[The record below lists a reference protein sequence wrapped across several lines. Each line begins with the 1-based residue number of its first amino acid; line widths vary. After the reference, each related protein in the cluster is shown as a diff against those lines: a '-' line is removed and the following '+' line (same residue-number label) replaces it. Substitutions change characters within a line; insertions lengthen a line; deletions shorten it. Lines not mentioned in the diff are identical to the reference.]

1 MNLLIR
7 ESLRISLDSL
17 RHKKISS
24 ALTVLGIVIG
34 IAAIIGLV
42 SIGEGLRT
50 SISQQLESFG
60 SDKIIVMQGSGS
72 NIVGAFFGETLKESD
87 VKKIEN
93 MNGIKSAT
101 GVLFKML
108 PLKYKKEIKTT
119 YVIGVDGDK
128 AEEFYVQTFEID
140 EGRYPNK
147 GEKGVIV
154 LGALASTKMFDDE
167 VKIGDSVYINGEKF
181 KVIGIL
187 KSVGNDQDDRQV
199 YISLEK
205 LREISGGKDSLSAIF
220 VKVSDVS
227 RVDDI
232 AANIEKKFDREYGKG
247 SFTAMTSE
255 QITESVGSIL
265 SVLTFVLGGIASISL
280 VVAGVG
286 ISNTMFTAVL
296 ERTKEIGIMK
306 AIGATNNNILE
317 IFLIESALIGF
328 IGGCIGCLV
337 GYGLSQII
345 NVIAVSSLP
354 IKFTTSV
361 TPEMILLGIGFS
373 IVVGTVSGLYP
384 ARKAAKLQPVD
395 ALRYE

>member
-1 MNLLIR
+1 VNLLIK

-42 SIGEGLRT
+42 SIGEGLRN

-72 NIVGAFFGETLKESD
+72 NIVGGFFGEALKESD
-87 VKKIEN
+87 VKKIED
-93 MNGIKSAT
+93 MNGVKSAT
-101 GVLFKML
+101 GILFKML
-108 PLKYKKEIKTT
+108 PLKYEREIETT
-119 YVIGVDGDK
+119 YVIGVDESK
-128 AEEFYVQTFEID
+128 AEEFYSQIFEID

-154 LGALASTKMFDDE
+154 LGSLASTKMFEDE
-167 VKIGDSVYINGEKF
+167 IKLGNSVYINDEKF

-187 KSVGNDQDDRQV
+187 KSVGSNQDDRQV
-199 YISLEK
+199 YISLDK

-227 RVDDI
+227 RVDEI
-232 AANIEKKFDREYGKG
+232 AASIEKKFDREYGKNT
-247 SFTAMTSE
+247 FTAMTSE

-286 ISNTMFTAVL
+286 IANTMFTSVL
-296 ERTKEIGIMK
+296 ERTREIGIMK

-337 GYGLSQII
+337 GFGLSQVINII
-345 NVIAVSSLP
+345 ALASLP

-373 IVVGTVSGLYP
+373 IVVGVASGLYP
-384 ARKAAKLQPVD
+384 ARKAAKLQPVE